1 MKAIKAV
8 YNFLVGDMTI
18 LIGIVV
24 ALVVLLLMHFIGVLA
39 PIRPYSGAV
48 LIVFVLVVLGLSLRH
63 ELRP

>member
-18 LIGIVV
+18 LIGIIV
-24 ALVVLLLMHFIGVLA
+24 ALVVLLLMHFIGALA
-39 PIRPYSGAV
+39 AIRPYSGVV